1 MRRPAGSRKRA
12 REEPLDRDDDGL
24 LRVVARAH
32 DWLRRYAPGA
42 PTRTVG
48 RIRLMV
54 MMCSDHRAGRYP
66 HLPLA
71 TVWALFFALAYITFP
86 IDLLPDVIPGLGWLD
101 DAFVVALVWR
111 ACRRDLRRY
120 CERMGIP
127 KKGYGL

>member
-1 MRRPAGSRKRA
+1 MRAARKRGSG
-12 REEPLDRDDDGL
+12 REDPAPRDQEGL
-24 LRVVARAH
+24 LGVVARTH
-32 DWLRRYAPGA
+32 EWLRRYAPGA

-54 MMCSDHRAGRYP
+54 MMCSDHRSGRYP

-71 TVWALFFALAYITFP
+71 TVWALFFALAYVTLP
-86 IDLLPDVIPGLGWLD
+86 VDLVPDVIPGLGWLD

-120 CERMGIP
+120 CDRMGLP
-127 KKGYGL
+127 PRRYGL